1 MGVKAYAHRRDERD
15 VIPFEIIERISSQT
29 LVVRDMICDLS
40 NDFKPRI
47 VMGTCLNNDEQ
58 RWDIR
63 PDPEGLSFRIR
74 LLKDRRWKDVTGNR
88 YTLDEHPERWHH
100 FGRF

>member
-1 MGVKAYAHRRDERD
+1 MGIKAYAHRRDERD
-15 VIPFEIIERISSQT
+15 VIPFEIVERISIQT

-40 NDFKPRI
+40 KDFKTRI

-63 PDPEGLSFRIR
+63 PDPDGLSFRIR